1 MKADEPPIDLSV
13 VCAVYNEA
21 AGVDRLLDRL
31 AETVP
36 GAAPTFEI
44 ILVDDGSDDGTLDR
58 LKARIG
64 RCPGLRVVELAQNA
78 GQVGALGAGLTVAR
92 GRRIATMDGDL
103 QHDPADI
110 ATLLEYARRG
120 HDLVATWRAHRAEP
134 LRRRAVTWI
143 GNRVNRFLTGLD
155 IRDFGSTMRVIDARI
170 VDGLRDR
177 YDMVYYNTPALYAGA
192 RRIVQV
198 PVTQHRRAF
207 GQTKWTFAMFVA
219 YNLDFVTASP
229 RLAHILLF
237 ASFAGALTGLT
248 LYTLKLARV
257 FEHVEAISAP
267 AAILLSCVQLA
278 LLAVVWREVIQAQRF
293 AKGMMP
299 YRIRRV
305 WSVED
310 VATDARP
317 D

>member
-1 MKADEPPIDLSV
+1 LSV
-13 VCAVYNEA
+13 VCAVYNEGV
-21 AGVDRLLDRL
+21 GVDQLLDRL
-31 AETVP
+31 AETIP
-36 GAAPTFEI
+36 RATQTFEI
-44 ILVDDGSDDGTLDR
+44 VLVDDGSEDDTLDR

-64 RCPGLRVVELAQNA
+64 QCPGLRVVELARNS
-78 GQVGALGAGLTVAR
+78 GQVAALGAGLTVAR

-110 ATLLEYARRG
+110 AALLDHARRG
-120 HDLVATWRAHRAEP
+120 HDLVATWRARRAEP

-155 IRDFGSTMRVIDARI
+155 VRDFGSTLRVIDARI

-177 YDMVYYNTPALYAGA
+177 YGVVSYNTPALYAGA
-192 RRIVQV
+192 RRIVQI
-198 PVTQHRRAF
+198 PVVQHRRAF
-207 GQTKWTFAMFVA
+207 GQTKWTFAMYVA

-229 RLAHILLF
+229 RLTHILLS
-237 ASFAGALTGLT
+237 ASFAGALTGLA
-248 LYTLKLARV
+248 LYTLKLAGV
-257 FEHVEAISAP
+257 FEHVDAISAP
-267 AAILLSCVQLA
+267 AAILLSCLQLA

-299 YRIRRV
+299 YRIHRV

-310 VATDARP
+310 VETDVRP
-317 D
+317 E